1 MLLSPLAKAI
11 VLKSTNDLSL
21 EIALRVPETETIFT
35 LSPCTVSAVAGL
47 ITLR

>member
-1 MLLSPLAKAI
+1 
-11 VLKSTNDLSL
+11 L

-35 LSPCTVSAVAGL
+35 LSPYTVSPCAGL